1 MVLKFRFT
9 YKSNDKTLA
18 KFLDYASKQFECRYK
33 ILQENDFVDLY
44 INSSEEVL
52 NQFSQALSLYIP
64 MSIYYYDV
72 QIEVVNEL
80 PLANTISLT
89 QDKLISFCP
98 SCLAKVENKEDED
111 YYNAF
116 KSCDICNNWEEAV
129 FIFENEELKPNVE
142 LFEKLAFLI
151 NDNKKIKIKTLSGTF
166 VFSKFEN
173 IENNS
178 RLLVTNLKNISS
190 LVVENKTEIVA
201 LASIEKP
208 SIDFKINEVYKQKH
222 ALKKENINIR
232 FANDLTLLLLS
243 NQLQKYEIDFLN
255 IEENVPFDY
264 FLDVKSKNDI
274 FLDIPKIKCFE
285 NKKLI
290 LESTSYPKK
299 LDLTMTKFKELDKGQ
314 FMTVLWENNLFK
326 ESILNFYLSSK
337 NDDGISYYSEKI
349 DGLVNLIEPLYI
361 PFSSK
366 EVFEEIQK
374 DNKGK
379 QLILNYK
386 SKFSQDYKKALNSQI
401 FSFETKSFCTY
412 WEIVK
417 VVLNF
422 ENSVL
427 ENANNC
433 FLEKGPRI
441 DYKLFDSKKIFHR
454 KFDYI
459 SMIKTA
465 ISFKLAGVD
474 EQTISLGLVESL
486 ANFIGNEIDNI
497 NSSYEVTGVSLC
509 GDLFANERF
518 NLLVEKNI
526 LKNFKIYYNK
536 EFVIQK

>member
-18 KFLDYASKQFECRYK
+18 KFLDYASKQFECSYK

-80 PLANTISLT
+80 PSANTIPLI

-173 IENNS
+173 IENS
-178 RLLVTNLKNISS
+178 FRLLVTNLKNISS

-255 IEENVPFDY
+255 IEENVAFDY

-349 DGLVNLIEPLYI
+349 DGLVNLIEPLHM

-386 SKFSQDYKKALNSQI
+386 SKFEQDYKKALNSQK

-412 WEIVK
+412 WEIVE

>member
-18 KFLDYASKQFECRYK
+18 KFLDYASKQFECSSK

-80 PLANTISLT
+80 PSANTIPLI

-129 FIFENEELKPNVE
+129 FIFENEKLKSNIE

-166 VFSKFEN
+166 IFSKFEN
-173 IENNS
+173 IENS
-178 RLLVTNLKNISS
+178 FRLLVTNLKNISS

-208 SIDFKINEVYKQKH
+208 SIDFKINEVYKQKYG
-222 ALKKENINIR
+222 LKKEKINIR

-255 IEENVPFDY
+255 IEENVAFDY

-349 DGLVNLIEPLYI
+349 DGLVNLIEPLHM

-386 SKFSQDYKKALNSQI
+386 SKFSQDYKKALNSQN

-412 WEIVK
+412 WEIVE